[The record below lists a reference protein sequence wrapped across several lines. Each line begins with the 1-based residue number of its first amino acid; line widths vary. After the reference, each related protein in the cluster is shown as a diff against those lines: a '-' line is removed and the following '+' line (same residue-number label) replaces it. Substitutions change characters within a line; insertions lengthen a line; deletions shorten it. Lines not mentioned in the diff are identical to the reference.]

1 MKKILLLGLLAL
13 SAFGLERPNIGEM
26 GFMFNQM
33 MKDPSTLL
41 LVCEE
46 QEVGSKRLDT
56 LMKSDVVLVYTKREY
71 FITTMSG
78 DRTYRLHQCIPASV
92 DR

>member
-1 MKKILLLGLLAL
+1 MKKVLLLGLLAL
-13 SAFGLERPNIGEM
+13 SAFGIERPNIGEM

-41 LVCEE
+41 VCEE
-46 QEVGSKRLDT
+46 QEAGSKRLDT